1 MNTQTYKTMMTS
13 GALATTLLLSQLA
26 PAYAQNTRTITLD
39 AGTVIPV
46 KLRDTLS
53 SADAHKGD
61 RFTATVKSEEDARSL
76 DLPRGTNIE
85 GTVTGVKAQEG
96 KNPGVISLSFN
107 RIMLPNES
115 TFPIQGALIGL
126 DNKSVSHDNNGRLVA
141 KDDHKNKTLTYAGYG
156 AGAGLLLGAITKGN
170 TILDTLLGGGLGYLL
185 GTQDKSHGDPKDVTL
200 KPNTEMGVR
209 LDRSVKITTYTD
221 DRDNGDRD
229 NRDSGYSVSEDSL
242 RTRPD
247 RNADRRDD
255 DRVRLD
261 RDRDRDRDA
270 YDDPARDDRAD
281 AKLDTYAVLK
291 QYTDIRDNGRPIRVM
306 VGGTR
311 VSFLPES
318 RPFISNGVVMVPA
331 VPVLK
336 AANARYT
343 YTSSQFKADGPGEA
357 LSANFDSRIAYGSGT
372 HRFTLPATVQRRNGT
387 TYVPIQF
394 LAIVTG
400 QKLTFDRDRQIMELG
415 GDAPDKY
422 DQ

>member
-1 MNTQTYKTMMTS
+1 MNTRKYMTVMTS
-13 GALATTLLLSQLA
+13 GAVATTLLLAQIA
-26 PAYAQNTRTITLD
+26 PISAQQTRTVTLD

-53 SADAHKGD
+53 SVDSRKGD
-61 RFTATVKSEEDARSL
+61 RFMATLQSEEAARSL

-85 GTVTGVKAQEG
+85 GTVTGVRAQEG

-115 TFPIQGALIGL
+115 TYPIQGSLIGL
-126 DNKSVSHDNNGRLVA
+126 DDKSVNHNSNGRLVA

-185 GTQDKSHGDPKDVTL
+185 GTQDKSHGDPKNVTL

-209 LDRSVKITTYTD
+209 LDRSIKVTTYTD
-221 DRDNGDRD
+221 DRDNG
-229 NRDSGYSVSEDSL
+229 YSVSEDSL
-242 RTRPD
+242 RNRTD
-247 RNADRRDD
+247 RNDDRRSD
-255 DRVRLD
+255 DRIRLD
-261 RDRDRDRDA
+261 RERDA
-270 YDDPARDDRAD
+270 YDDSTSADRAGSQED
-281 AKLDTYAVLK
+281 AYRVLK
-291 QYTDIRDNGRPIRVM
+291 QYTDIRDNGRPIRVI
-306 VGGTR
+306 VDGSR

-336 AANARYT
+336 AANAHYT
-343 YTSSQFKADGPGEA
+343 YTSNQFKADGPGEA
-357 LSANFDSRIAYGSGT
+357 LRVNFDSRIAYGSNT

-400 QKLTFDRDRQIMELG
+400 QKLTFDRDTQTMELG
-415 GDAPDKY
+415 SDTPESFDH
-422 DQ
+422 